1 MALREELEAQGSWL
15 FRWRSYLPLLLS
27 PFLLIALRNSDSLEK
42 VIGHTAIYFYDS
54 LCITVCLAGLVIR
67 CITVGYV
74 ADGTS
79 GRNTKGQRAE
89 TLNTTGMYSIVR
101 HPLYL
106 GNLMI
111 SIGIASFVRVWWFV
125 VMAALIFW
133 LYYERIMF
141 AEEEFLRKRFGTLY
155 LEWTNRTPALLPRFR
170 NWQRPS
176 LSFSFRNVINREYS
190 GFFGLIVSF
199 TFLDFARS
207 MFAKDGFGLKVTW
220 VIPFFVST
228 FVFLAVRILRKK
240 TKVFHVERKTHSGVP
255 IPGHVVKGNLPKI
268 QYRR

>member
-27 PFLLIALRNSDSLEK
+27 PFLLIALLNSDSLEK
-42 VIGHTAIYFYDS
+42 VVGHTATYFYDGS
-54 LCITVCLAGLVIR
+54 CIAVCLAGMVIR
-67 CITVGYV
+67 CITVGHV
-74 ADGTS
+74 TDGTS
-79 GRNTKGQRAE
+79 GRNTKGQRAR
-89 TLNTTGMYSIVR
+89 TLNKTGMYSIVR

-111 SIGIASFVRVWWFV
+111 SIGIASFVQVWWFV

-141 AEEEFLRKRFGTLY
+141 AEEEFLRKRFGASY
-155 LEWTNRTPALLPRFR
+155 LEWAERTPALLPRFR

-176 LSFSFRNVINREYS
+176 LSFSIRNVINREYS

-199 TFLDFARS
+199 TFLDAARS
-207 MFAKDGFGLKVTW
+207 MFAKGGFGLKVTW
-220 VIPFFVST
+220 VIPFFAGT
-228 FVFLAVRILRKK
+228 LVFLTVRILRKK
-240 TKVFHVERKTHSGVP
+240 TKVFHVERRSHSGAS
-255 IPGHVVKGNLPKI
+255 IPGHVVKGNLSKI
-268 QYRR
+268 